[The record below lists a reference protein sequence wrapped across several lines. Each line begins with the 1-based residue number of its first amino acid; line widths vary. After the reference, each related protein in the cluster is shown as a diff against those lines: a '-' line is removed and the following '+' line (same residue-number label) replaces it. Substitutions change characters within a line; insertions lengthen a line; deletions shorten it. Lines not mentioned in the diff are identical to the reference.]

1 MKKWLWL
8 LVASFILISCFI
20 IMELGE
26 KYIGKSYIDTADFEN
41 SFAYFTDQLIAFE
54 LDPLTAD
61 TAVPVSSEEIEE
73 YRSQN
78 GTLADEL
85 LIIQEKYEADI
96 QEAASSGNKNLEA
109 ELTQEHEKK
118 VAEIRRS
125 FSDDE
130 AVVRK
135 ILAERKASYEQ
146 LLRDAENGKTAFR
159 KDASFYVYELTNL
172 ETKETFTK
180 GQLKKDPYFEKTYSP
195 ANPLSATGEF
205 STISNSAFF
214 NSESADSLE
223 PAAEFE
229 GTIQIDRSLLAAS
242 NQQENFKHFA
252 AVKSILYAFGALAI
266 VGAVVLWT
274 HLRFNVNWFTQMAL
288 YEKWSRLTM
297 DVRFLFGFLTV
308 IFSFFSAT
316 QLMRTLPYIWSSNYV
331 GYGLDLAWKLIVALV
346 LTGLALLQIIWLFA
360 YYRKVELLKFE
371 FQQSLVLRNIRN
383 AKEAFLDKSIG
394 VQSLMLL
401 VIVFSWGA
409 GTVMALVY
417 PPLFL
422 VWIPATLLIGIPV
435 LLMMMKRFGYL
446 NVLMMQTEAIAN
458 GQLNQELPV
467 RGKSPLAQH
476 AKQLNQLK
484 EGVRLSMSEQ
494 AKSERLKTELITNV
508 SHDLRTPLTSII
520 TYTDLMKTPHLS
532 DEERISYAEILDRK
546 SQRLKTL
553 IEDLFEVSKM
563 ASGNMELHCT
573 RIDLNQ
579 LLQQALA
586 EHAEDIEL
594 SGLDFRI
601 AQPNKPVYA
610 QVDGQKW
617 WRVLDNLILNAI
629 KYALPGTRVYL
640 ALEETEGQAE
650 FTIKNITRYEL
661 GENTDELFERFKRGD
676 ESRQTDGS
684 GLGLAIAQSIVEL
697 HGGAMKIEVDGDL
710 FKVKVSIHTV

>member
-8 LVASFILISCFI
+8 LTASLVLIGIFSV
-20 IMELGE
+20 MELGQ
-26 KYIGKSYIDTADFEN
+26 KYLGKSYTDTLDFEN
-41 SFAYFTDQLIAFE
+41 DFTSFTDRLIALE
-54 LDPLTAD
+54 LDPLSSEE
-61 TAVPVSSEEIEE
+61 AVPVAAEEIEE
-73 YRSQN
+73 YRNRYGSLAEQILSIQN
-78 GTLADEL
+78 QYATDIEDAASTGNKSLEEAL
-85 LIIQEKYEADI
+85 IQERD
-96 QEAASSGNKNLEA
+96 
-109 ELTQEHEKK
+109 KK
-118 VAEIRRS
+118 IKEIRNN
-125 FSDDE
+125 FSEDE
-130 AVVRK
+130 TVIKK
-135 ILAERKASYEQ
+135 IEEERKAEIERLIREQ
-146 LLRDAENGKTAFR
+146 RSERTAFLE
-159 KDASFYVYELTNL
+159 DSQHYVYELTNS
-172 ETKETFTK
+172 ETGETFTK
-180 GQLKKDPYFEKTYSP
+180 GDFSGKLYFEKTYSGS
-195 ANPLSATGEF
+195 NPLSA
-205 STISNSAFF
+205 
-214 NSESADSLE
+214 ESALYTTDFGTEIKSD
-223 PAAEFE
+223 ANFV

-242 NQQENFKHFA
+242 SHGKSFMHFT
-252 AVKSILYAFGALAI
+252 AVKSILYGFIALAI
-266 VGAVVLWT
+266 AGGVLLWT
-274 HLRFNVNWFTQMAL
+274 HLRFDLNWFTRMHL
-288 YEKWSRLTM
+288 YRKWIGLTM
-297 DVRFLFGFLTV
+297 DVRFLLVFLS
-308 IFSFFSAT
+308 SFFGLYAVTKLFRS
-316 QLMRTLPYIWSSNYV
+316 LMTIGFSDPV
-331 GYGLDLAWKLIVALV
+331 GFGLDFGWKLIVALV
-346 LTGLALLQIIWLFA
+346 LIGVSLLQIIWLFA
-360 YYRKVELLKFE
+360 YYRKVELLKYE

-401 VIVFSWGA
+401 AVVFSWGA

-422 VWIPATLLIGIPV
+422 VWIPATLFIGIPV
-435 LLMMMKRFGYL
+435 LLIMMKRFGYL

-494 AKSERLKTELITNV
+494 AKSERMKTELITNV

-640 ALEETEGQAE
+640 SLEETEGQAE

-710 FKVKVSIHTV
+710 FKVTVAVSSM